1 MKLNDIFD
9 RVAVINLDKRTDRME
24 EFDRQAKEIGLEY
37 VRYSAT
43 ESIPLK
49 LHPTEACRIS
59 HLNVIHDAVQ
69 DGVNRL
75 FVFEDDAQFVPDFN
89 KKFYEFFA
97 KLHPKWDMMYL
108 GAWIHESEPVTDGV
122 VRLLDSYSAH
132 AYGINTEF
140 LELALA
146 CVKQKNK
153 PVDIALSMLH
163 PRINAYCAKPALVGQ
178 APGYSD
184 IEKEYRDVTDK
195 YL

>member
-1 MKLNDIFD
+1 MKLNEIFD
-9 RVAVINLDKRTDRME
+9 RVVVINLDERTDRME

-37 VRYSAT
+37 IRYSAVKAN
-43 ESIPLK
+43 PPQLR
-49 LHPTEACRIS
+49 PTDACKQS
-59 HLNVIHDAVQ
+59 HVNVIQQAVD
-69 DGVNRL
+69 DGVQRL
-75 FVFEDDAQFVPDFN
+75 FVFEDDAQFVLDFERKLN
-89 KKFYEFFA
+89 GFLS

-108 GAWIHESEPVTDGV
+108 GAWIHQSEPVAEGV

-140 LELALA
+140 MELALA
-146 CVKQKNK
+146 SAKHRNT
-153 PVDIALSMLH
+153 PIDIALSMTH
-163 PRINAYCAKPALVGQ
+163 PRINAYCAKPALVRQ

>member
-1 MKLNDIFD
+1 MKLNEIFD
-9 RVAVINLDKRTDRME
+9 RVVVINLDKRTDRME

-37 VRYSAT
+37 IRYSAV
-43 ESIPLK
+43 EAIPQELR
-49 LHPTEACRIS
+49 PTDACRLS
-59 HLNVIHDAVQ
+59 HLQVLQDAVN
-69 DGVNRL
+69 DGVQRL
-75 FVFEDDAQFVPDFN
+75 FVFEDDAQFVPDFDRQLN
-89 KKFYEFFA
+89 LFLSKI
-97 KLHPKWDMMYL
+97 HPKWDMLYL
-108 GAWIHESEPVTDGV
+108 GAWIHKSEPVADGV

-140 LELALA
+140 MELALS
-146 CVKQKNK
+146 CVKHRNQ

-178 APGYSD
+178 SPGYSD